1 MVQSIDY
8 FPSSHSWVTGL
19 NPESHHHRRLP
30 QRADP
35 RPTGSRDKAHIP
47 KEVIEFCQETSFNG
61 IKYIVKREFSLLQ
74 RWFWFVCWLTSF
86 MACCYYIL
94 SGITEYETSPTLTT
108 IDTTDFPV
116 SKVGFPF
123 VTFCNLNQ
131 VAKSRHPPRQEDTI
145 GRVKYTASEWSSLTY
160 EVYQNVLSME
170 HLNELANS
178 SVLQLD
184 SHEVY
189 CIIKKSAHR
198 CEDLILFCLW
208 SGTEDCRKLFTQ
220 VSTSNGFC
228 CVFNQNTS
236 ATQAGGAAN
245 HREAAKTRKY
255 RDLEHHYNFVPIA
268 SETLG
273 AWVEGG
279 TWKVM
284 VDSGGTTDDNM
295 SDCFRQI
302 DTPRVIAEPGFS
314 VMRNVGRPDGGRAT
328 MADAIF
334 GVQAALLEL
343 GVSLVEAYAH
353 SLICHN
359 IPTLHLVAHCPR
371 VHNTGERDGCPN
383 DDRPS
388 LKKKS
393 RPLESTHT
401 EAGVRQGLTVMLD
414 AQVDEYTYS
423 TFHSVGFKMVL
434 QEPTGPPSM
443 GHYSVVISPGTE
455 AFVPLDAHSTFTTQA
470 ALNLRPDERK
480 CYKDQEKRLVSSPE
494 IYTHEACVLDY
505 HNSLLQRACG
515 CRDFH
520 MKGPGNICYT
530 QEDIGCMRKFSDRW
544 HAGVYMQQC
553 NSDPCYSRCN
563 TTTYLASPSFA
574 SLTTPYMEKTWL
586 GLRFL
591 VPTIKALCRRE
602 ILKRSDK
609 VVCNSSRSRCEVLA
623 ASPCSLKTPEDA
635 EHLMGIPEIR
645 NVIINYLEKNAAL
658 VHVYFKRA
666 TSTLYKRDLAATT
679 SQLVANIGGLL
690 GLFLGFSLLSAAE
703 IVFYSSKMVERVCSY
718 MGPRN
723 PSQVQPR
730 V

>member
-208 SGTEDCRKLFTQ
+208 SGTEDCSKLFTQ

-228 CVFNQNTS
+228 CVFNQNT
-236 ATQAGGAAN
+236 
-245 HREAAKTRKY
+245 
-255 RDLEHHYNFVPIA
+255 
-268 SETLG
+268 
-273 AWVEGG
+273 
-279 TWKVM
+279 
-284 VDSGGTTDDNM
+284 
-295 SDCFRQI
+295 
-302 DTPRVIAEPGFS
+302 
-314 VMRNVGRPDGGRAT
+314 
-328 MADAIF
+328 
-334 GVQAALLEL
+334 
-343 GVSLVEAYAH
+343 
-353 SLICHN
+353 
-359 IPTLHLVAHCPR
+359 R
-371 VHNTGERDGCPN
+371 VHSTGERDGCPN

-703 IVFYSSKMVERVCSY
+703 IVFYTSKMVERVCSY